1 MRWWF
6 ILLLLSLQPVNE
18 QGEKVSI
25 YEQGWLGIVAE
36 NMTPAMLVALGIEHG
51 VLVSDVI
58 ENSPAAKAGFK
69 MGDVITEFDG
79 QPVDGIDILRQMVLS
94 RPDEFVEI
102 VAVRRFKRFKVSVKI
117 GRRPKVRHERD
128 LIPGSKFHDIYRTLV
143 QIVRR
148 LEPQLQTG
156 KRMYQQSLDS
166 IQREIE
172 RLKNELDV
180 LRKRYEEKTVAK

>member
-25 YEQGWLGIVAE
+25 YEQGWFGIVAE
-36 NMTPAMLVALGIEHG
+36 NMSPAMLVALGIEHG

-94 RPDEFVEI
+94 HPNEFVEI
-102 VAVRRFKRFKVSVKI
+102 VAVRRFKRFKVSVKV
-117 GRRPKVRHERD
+117 GRRPGVRHERD
-128 LIPGSKFHDIYRTLV
+128 LIPGVKFHDIYRTLV
-143 QIVRR
+143 EIVRR

-180 LRKRYEEKTVAK
+180 LRKRYEEKTVTK

>member
-6 ILLLLSLQPVNE
+6 VLLLLILQPVNG
-18 QGEKVSI
+18 QGEKVSV
-25 YEQGWLGIVAE
+25 YEQGWLGIVGE
-36 NMTPAMLVALGIEHG
+36 NMSPAMLAALGIEHG

-58 ENSPAAKAGFK
+58 ENSPAAKSGFK
-69 MGDVITEFDG
+69 MGDVITEFAG

-94 RPDEFVEI
+94 RPNQFVE
-102 VAVRRFKRFKVSVKI
+102 VVVVRRFKRFKVSVKI
-117 GRRPKVRHERD
+117 GRRPGVRQERD
-128 LIPGSKFHDIYRTLV
+128 LIPGFKFHDIYRTLV
-143 QIVRR
+143 EIYRR

-172 RLKNELDV
+172 RLKNELEV
-180 LRKRYEEKTVAK
+180 LRQKYEEKTVAK